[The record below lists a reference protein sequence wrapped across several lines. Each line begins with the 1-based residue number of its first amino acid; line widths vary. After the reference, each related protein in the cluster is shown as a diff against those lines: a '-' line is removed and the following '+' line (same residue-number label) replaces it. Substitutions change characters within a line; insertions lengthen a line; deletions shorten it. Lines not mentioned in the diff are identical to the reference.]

1 MRAVAYLRVSTQDQS
16 TTRQKEDIEKYAE
29 DNKLKLVKV
38 FEDKISGSKKDKKQ
52 RIGFKSMFHLFIIK
66 LSINCRVSKSVSTE
80 LLF

>member
-16 TTRQKEDIEKYAE
+16 TTRQKEKKKKYAE

-66 LSINCRVSKSVSTE
+66 LSIICRVSKSVSTE

>member
-38 FEDKISGSKKDKKQ
+38 FEDKISGSKKDQKTKD
-52 RIGFKSMFHLFIIK
+52 RF
-66 LSINCRVSKSVSTE
+66 
-80 LLF
+80 

>member
-38 FEDKISGSKKDKKQ
+38 FA
-52 RIGFKSMFHLFIIK
+52 M
-66 LSINCRVSKSVSTE
+66 
-80 LLF
+80 